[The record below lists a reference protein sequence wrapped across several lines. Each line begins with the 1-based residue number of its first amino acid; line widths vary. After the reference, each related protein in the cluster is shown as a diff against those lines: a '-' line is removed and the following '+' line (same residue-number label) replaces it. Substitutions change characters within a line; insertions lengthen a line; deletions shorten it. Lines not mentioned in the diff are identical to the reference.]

1 MGLIL
6 VAFSVWF
13 CFAGQWIPLAVLWG
27 VPITI
32 RLIGALLLTETK
44 AARLF
49 LAGTFED
56 VEMTEEEAD
65 SVTTGEV
72 QAMVAGV
79 MVVDALAIGATLASV
94 VYFWA

>member
-1 MGLIL
+1 MGFMLAA
-6 VAFSVWF
+6 VSVWC

-27 VPITI
+27 LPITG
-32 RLIGALLLTETK
+32 RLIGALLLAETK

-49 LAGTFED
+49 LAGTFDE

-65 SVTTGEV
+65 SVTTGDV